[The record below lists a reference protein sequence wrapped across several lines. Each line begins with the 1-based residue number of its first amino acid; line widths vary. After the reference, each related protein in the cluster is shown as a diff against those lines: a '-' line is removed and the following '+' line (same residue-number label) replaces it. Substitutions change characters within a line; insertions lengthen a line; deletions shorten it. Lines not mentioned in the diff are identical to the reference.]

1 MPKYKLP
8 ADIQRIARN
17 AIEYNLS
24 LPMSRRAAYKDE
36 DGKRVPGT
44 GMRTARR
51 LASGAIDEAQMKLM
65 SAWFARHGES
75 EREAMERVRE
85 KQKPDKTRRARQQLP
100 GLFGEEMRP
109 VDLSM
114 PSFESWRERDEEQK
128 RRRAETSSAP
138 CWVFGSVTY
147 LC

>member
-8 ADIQRIARN
+8 TDIQRIARN

-51 LASGAIDEAQMKLM
+51 LASGAIDEAQMRLM

-75 EREAMERVRE
+75 EKEAEARQDKTSKAAIAWALWGGSPARRWVRAKLTELERERREAE
-85 KQKPDKTRRARQQLP
+85 KKK
-100 GLFGEEMRP
+100 
-109 VDLSM
+109 S
-114 PSFESWRERDEEQK
+114 RD
-128 RRRAETSSAP
+128 
-138 CWVFGSVTY
+138 
-147 LC
+147 

>member
-24 LPMSRRAAYKDE
+24 LPISKRAAYKDE
-36 DGKRVPGT
+36 NGKRVPGT

-51 LASGAIDEAQMKLM
+51 IVSGAIDEAQLRLM

-75 EREAMERVRE
+75 EREAEAR
-85 KQKPDKTRRARQQLP
+85 QDKTSKASIAWALWGGSPARRWVNAKLREL
-100 GLFGEEMRP
+100 E
-109 VDLSM
+109 
-114 PSFESWRERDEEQK
+114 RERRE
-128 RRRAETSSAP
+128 AEKKKSRD
-138 CWVFGSVTY
+138 
-147 LC
+147 